1 MIGNL
6 PERDMAMLEERIK
19 RVSKSRPATI
29 PSAAAAA
36 PRTQEPQ
43 EPAEPMPAAA
53 APQSG
58 LPRPGSSQVN
68 RNIPSGFRRYQQQ
81 QAPAPQSSTESR
93 LPMQRYSPGHGS
105 SGGGPRDRPVSGAF
119 TLDFDKIES
128 GSMAGSIGGPQLV
141 NHNLDDI
148 FNDSPVMLPPTLAG
162 KKGSC
167 LFTNLHIY
175 LLTCIIFRSS

>member
-1 MIGNL
+1 
-6 PERDMAMLEERIK
+6 
-19 RVSKSRPATI
+19 
-29 PSAAAAA
+29 
-36 PRTQEPQ
+36 
-43 EPAEPMPAAA
+43 MPAAA

-93 LPMQRYSPGHGS
+93 LPMQRNSPGHGS
-105 SGGGPRDRPVSGAF
+105 SGGGPRDRLHTYNVDRPVSGAF

-128 GSMAGSIGGPQLV
+128 GSTPGSIGGPELV